1 MILINYNDGFIR
13 DELKDLVQSILTA
26 RPDLVNL
33 LRPELVQLLPADARD
48 GQEFSIDSKISG
60 ISVFIA
66 MVFLI
71 SRVPLFCP
79 NAADIENIRYLMV
92 HWVKA
97 RALPT

>member
-1 MILINYNDGFIR
+1 MGSFR
-13 DELKDLVQSILTA
+13 DEVKDLVQSVLTT

-48 GQEFSIDSKISG
+48 GQEFSSDSKISG